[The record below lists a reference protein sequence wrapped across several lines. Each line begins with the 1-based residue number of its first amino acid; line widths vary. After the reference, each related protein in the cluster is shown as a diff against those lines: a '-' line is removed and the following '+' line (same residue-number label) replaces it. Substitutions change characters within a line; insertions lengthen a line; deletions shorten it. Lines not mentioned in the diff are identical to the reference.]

1 LCIYDRQ
8 DIEELKK
15 FVQNLKIW
23 FQNDV
28 FDILQYKME
37 VLNKKLIL
45 PKIVK
50 FLSQEFVM
58 HAVFQEDVA
67 YIISNALAMNREIFQ
82 SIVDNNGIEYILDML
97 GSESV
102 DL

>member
-1 LCIYDRQ
+1 M
-8 DIEELKK
+8 
-15 FVQNLKIW
+15 KIW

-28 FDILQYKME
+28 FEILQYKME
-37 VLNKKLIL
+37 ILNKKLIL

-50 FLSQEFVM
+50 FLSKEFVM
-58 HAVFQEDVA
+58 HAVFQEDLA